1 MARRANSDEPISSDL
16 RYASPLAL
24 APYKYPL
31 NMRKI
36 IHVDCDC
43 FYASIEMRD
52 NPKLR
57 DIALAVG
64 GRPDNRG
71 VIATCNYLARRFG
84 VHSAMSSRRALT
96 ICPDLLIVPP
106 DMARYKAAST
116 AIMHIYQDFTDR
128 IEPLSLDEAYLDV
141 TGLPHCRGSATLM
154 AQAIRTRIRDEI
166 GITAS
171 AGIAPNKFL
180 AKVASDWNK
189 PDGQWVI
196 LPHEIDAFVATLPV
210 GKVPGIGKVTAER
223 MNRMGIKTCAD
234 LRQRSRFD
242 LLTDFGRF
250 GERLYHLARGED
262 ERPVST
268 DQVRKSISVEET
280 YSQDLP
286 DLNACL
292 AELPELIE
300 KLQAR
305 WGRAGNPAF
314 RGLACKLKFSDF
326 SQTTV
331 EQAGTTFDPE
341 QFSRLLRMGHARA
354 ERPVRLLGVGVKL
367 AADEAPARQL
377 TLFE

>member
-1 MARRANSDEPISSDL
+1 
-16 RYASPLAL
+16 
-24 APYKYPL
+24 
-31 NMRKI
+31 MRKI

-171 AGIAPNKFL
+171 GRYRTQQ
-180 AKVASDWNK
+180 VS
-189 PDGQWVI
+189 
-196 LPHEIDAFVATLPV
+196 
-210 GKVPGIGKVTAER
+210 GKS
-223 MNRMGIKTCAD
+223 
-234 LRQRSRFD
+234 RQR
-242 LLTDFGRF
+242 L
-250 GERLYHLARGED
+250 
-262 ERPVST
+262 
-268 DQVRKSISVEET
+268 
-280 YSQDLP
+280 
-286 DLNACL
+286 
-292 AELPELIE
+292 
-300 KLQAR
+300 
-305 WGRAGNPAF
+305 
-314 RGLACKLKFSDF
+314 
-326 SQTTV
+326 
-331 EQAGTTFDPE
+331 EQA
-341 QFSRLLRMGHARA
+341 
-354 ERPVRLLGVGVKL
+354 
-367 AADEAPARQL
+367 
-377 TLFE
+377 